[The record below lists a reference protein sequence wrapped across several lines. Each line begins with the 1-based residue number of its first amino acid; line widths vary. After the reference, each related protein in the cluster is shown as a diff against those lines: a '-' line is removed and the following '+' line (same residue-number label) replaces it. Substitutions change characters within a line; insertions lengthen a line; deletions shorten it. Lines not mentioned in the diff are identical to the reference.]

1 MLFVLKFILFVY
13 KQSNNRFV
21 KKILPISNNEVL
33 SAYKIIFEFLIEGI
47 IPFINITNNSGPKTL
62 LGLFY
67 VCLCSELRINID
79 QVTRSRGKGTQEF
92 RPSINLLSPEKMY
105 GQGQYTICVIFKR
118 LVHKW
123 GFILVLHSLMV
134 GHSLSEIV

>member
-21 KKILPISNNEVL
+21 KKLLPISNNEVL

-47 IPFINITNNSGPKTL
+47 IPFINITNKSGPKTQ
-62 LGLFY
+62 LGLFN

-79 QVTRSRGKGTQEF
+79 QVTGSRGKGTQESF
-92 RPSINLLSPEKMY
+92 NSDHP
-105 GQGQYTICVIFKR
+105 
-118 LVHKW
+118 
-123 GFILVLHSLMV
+123 
-134 GHSLSEIV
+134 

>member
-21 KKILPISNNEVL
+21 KKLLPISNNEVL

-62 LGLFY
+62 LGLFN

-79 QVTRSRGKGTQEF
+79 QVTGSRGKGTQKSF
-92 RPSINLLSPEKMY
+92 NSDHP
-105 GQGQYTICVIFKR
+105 
-118 LVHKW
+118 
-123 GFILVLHSLMV
+123 
-134 GHSLSEIV
+134 